1 MPEEEGKQKVI
12 DTFDV
17 QFDPTS
23 TARIELYYKGE
34 KVKEFRGRG

>member
-1 MPEEEGKQKVI
+1 MQEDEGKRKVI

-23 TARIELYYKGE
+23 TVRIELYYKGE